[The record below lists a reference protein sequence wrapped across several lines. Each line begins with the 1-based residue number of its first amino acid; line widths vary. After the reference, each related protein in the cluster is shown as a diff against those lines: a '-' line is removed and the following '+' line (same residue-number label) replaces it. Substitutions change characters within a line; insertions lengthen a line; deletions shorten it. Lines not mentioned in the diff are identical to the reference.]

1 MKLNSFWFIGLMMV
15 VLVGCGPRQ
24 IKESDLEE
32 QEDRISYALG
42 HDIGTQ
48 LKQQGYAF
56 NQEAVARGV
65 KDGLQ
70 EGVSLLTQ
78 EELSEAMLA
87 YQNRG
92 QEQYAEEMKAAAD
105 NNKRGGATFLE
116 ENSTQEGVIALPS
129 GLQYKILREGTG
141 PQPQPTDRVSTHY
154 IGAFLDGTEF
164 NNSYQDGQPAIFPVN
179 RVIPGW
185 TEALQLMKV
194 GAKWKLWIP
203 SELGYGESGRGEM
216 IPPNSTL
223 VFEVELLSIVK

>member
-1 MKLNSFWFIGLMMV
+1 MKLNSFWIIGLAV
-15 VLVGCGPRQ
+15 AGLAGCGPQQVR
-24 IKESDLEE
+24 ESDLEK

-48 LKQQGYAF
+48 LKQQGYEI
-56 NQEAVARGV
+56 NREALAQGV

-70 EGVSLLTQ
+70 ESVSLLTP
-78 EELSEAMLA
+78 EELRAAILA
-87 YQNRG
+87 YQNRE
-92 QEQYAEEMKAAAD
+92 QEQYADEMKSVAD
-105 NNKRGGATFLE
+105 KNKREGEVFLK
-116 ENSTQEGVIALPS
+116 ENSSKEGVIVLPS
-129 GLQYKILREGTG
+129 GLQYQILQEGTG
-141 PQPQPTDRVSTHY
+141 PQPELTDQVSTHY
-154 IGAFLDGTEF
+154 IGAFMDGTEF

-203 SELGYGESGRGEM
+203 PELGYGEAGRGEM
-216 IPPNSTL
+216 IPPNSAL